1 MNYVWTNKYMLSKN
15 EKKILISIKILPILI
30 IIILSAIVTYFF
42 TVQNKK
48 TFQYEIKSTKDYFV
62 KTNKERIK
70 KQVMRMSAIFEN
82 EFQDAKKHLSQ
93 HLKDEVYQ
101 AHAIAT
107 NIYNNNK
114 HLPEKQVRNLIKN
127 TLKGIRFHD
136 GRDYF
141 FIFSLDGTNV
151 LHPIKPEIEGKNLI
165 NYKDLKGN
173 TIIKDII
180 PILKEKKEAF
190 SKWWWPKPYSKE
202 QYQKIGFHKVFEPY
216 NWFIGTG
223 MYLDELE
230 ADLQSELVRRLE
242 NSSFSENDYFFIF
255 DKNGLL
261 ISSHNKAMS
270 VNQEFSEMEFSK
282 QTLVKKIMKVAS
294 FGEGYAT
301 YKIEEGYDNYAST
314 KISFIKQLS
323 HFGWI
328 MGYGFHPKNINNTI
342 ALKEEIFKKENKVII
357 TRMFLLNVFVTIIL
371 IVLLI
376 LFSDFVKKQFII
388 HKTKNRKYQNE
399 LHTEI
404 DDKTAK
410 LIKLNKTLE
419 QRVIEE
425 VSKNREKDKIMVQQS
440 KMAALGELLGMIT
453 HQWRQPLAQI
463 NSTTLSMYNKFKKG
477 DFTLDT
483 LKENIGEIEDT
494 TNFLSQT
501 ITDFSTFFSPD
512 KEKNTF
518 STKQAVTE
526 CLQILFPKFIHKVNI
541 EVDTIEDV
549 NIYSYLTQYQQAILT
564 ILVNAVDMFE
574 VRNIEYPKIKIV
586 LSSHN
591 GRSKLC
597 ICDNAQGINKDC
609 LDKIFEA
616 YFSTKKS
623 KKNSGLG
630 LYISKMI
637 VEQNL
642 NGSLSVEN
650 THEGAKFT
658 III

>member
-1 MNYVWTNKYMLSKN
+1 MLSKN

-30 IIILSAIVTYFF
+30 IIILSAVVTYFF
-42 TVQNKK
+42 TVQNKR
-48 TFQYEIKSTKDYFV
+48 TFQYEIKTTKEYFV

-70 KQVMRMSAIFEN
+70 KQVIRMSQIFES
-82 EFQDAKKHLSQ
+82 EFQDAKKHLSL
-93 HLKDEVYQ
+93 HLKDEVTQ
-101 AHAIAT
+101 AHTIAT
-107 NIYNNNK
+107 NIYNKNR
-114 HLPEKQVRNLIKN
+114 HLKDEQIKSLIKN
-127 TLKGIRFHD
+127 TLKEIRFHG

-141 FIFSLDGTNV
+141 FIFTLEGEGV

-165 NYKDLKGN
+165 NYKDIKGN

-190 SKWWWPKPYSKE
+190 SKWWWPKPYTKE
-202 QYQKIGFHKVFEPY
+202 QYEKIGFHKVFEPF

-223 MYLDELE
+223 LYLDEFQE
-230 ADLQSELVRRLE
+230 ELQEELIKRLE

-255 DKNGLL
+255 DKNGQL
-261 ISSHNKAMS
+261 ISSHNKHMS
-270 VNQEFSEMEFSK
+270 INQALHDMEFSK
-282 QTLVKKIMKVAS
+282 QELVKKIMKVAS
-294 FGEGYAT
+294 FGEGFAT
-301 YKIEEGYDNYAST
+301 YKIEEGYDTYTSV
-314 KISFIKQLS
+314 KISYIKKLD
-323 HFGWI
+323 HFGWV
-328 MGYGFHPKNINNTI
+328 MGYGFHPKNINDTI
-342 ALKEEIFKKENKVII
+342 QLKEKIFKKENKVII

-388 HKTKNRKYQNE
+388 HKSKNRKYQNE

-404 DDKTAK
+404 DDKSSK

-425 VSKNREKDKIMVQQS
+425 VSKNRDKDKIMFQQS

-463 NSTTLSMYNKFKKG
+463 NSSTLSMYSDFKKG

-483 LKENIGEIEDT
+483 LKKNIVEIEDT

-526 CLQILFPKFIHKVNI
+526 CLQILFPKFIHKVNV
-541 EVDTIEDV
+541 EVNTIEDV
-549 NIYSYLTQYQQAILT
+549 TIHSYLTQYQQAILT
-564 ILVNAVDMFE
+564 ILVNALDMFE
-574 VRNIEYPKIKIV
+574 FRNIEFPKIQIE

-591 GRSKLC
+591 GRSKLT
-597 ICDNAQGINKDC
+597 IYDNAQGINKDC

-642 NGSLSVEN
+642 NGILSVEN
-650 THEGAKFT
+650 APEGAKFT